1 VGPGFASGFFLN
13 GSGPV
18 GPPSVFP
25 FQWSGIGFVAQISA
39 DGATIPFASQ
49 IDFGNGL
56 ALDNAGGVYLAG
68 TTNSAPDFVKLGGAT
83 AFLMRV
89 DSAGQSGATTI
100 SQVREFRMGGDLDD
114 PDPFENGPVFAAGS
128 IMVLT
133 GIGLGPAEQVGAAL
147 SPSGTVANSL
157 AGTSVTF
164 DGVAAPLLSVQD
176 GRVVCI
182 VPFEAA
188 KGNGMVQ
195 VQYNGAA
202 SNLVHIPI
210 QPLAVELLSVSATTG
225 SAGSAVT
232 LFLAGMG
239 STDPPGVDGQING
252 SQSGKPVTAVDVQ
265 FSNYQGN
272 TQVIANADLLYL
284 GNAPGQVAGIMQI
297 NLQVP
302 QLPPGSYSVE
312 VLQGSLWAY
321 DIGFSFTILP

>member
-1 VGPGFASGFFLN
+1 MSGT
-13 GSGPV
+13 
-18 GPPSVFP
+18 
-25 FQWSGIGFVAQISA
+25 GFVAQVSA
-39 DGATIPFASQ
+39 DGVTIPFASPM
-49 IDFGNGL
+49 DSGSAAL
-56 ALDNAGGVYLAG
+56 ALDSAGDAYLAG
-68 TTNSAPDFVKLGGAT
+68 TTNSAPDFVKVGGAT

-89 DSAGQSGATTI
+89 DNAGQSVATI
-100 SQVREFRMGGDLDD
+100 GQVREFHMGSDLDD
-114 PDPFENGPVFAAGS
+114 PGGFGDGPVFAAGS

-133 GIGLGPAEQVGAAL
+133 GAGLGPAEQVGAAL

-157 AGTSVTF
+157 GGTSVTF
-164 DGVAAPLLSVQD
+164 DGVAAPLLSVQA
-176 GRVVCI
+176 GRVVSI

-239 STDPPGVDGQING
+239 STDPPGVDGQVNG
-252 SQSGKPVTAVDVQ
+252 SRPAKPVTAVDVQ
-265 FSNYQGN
+265 FANYQGS
-272 TQVIANADLLYL
+272 TPVIGNADFLYL

-297 NLQVP
+297 NFQVP
-302 QLPPGSYSVE
+302 QLPPGTYSVE
-312 VLQGSLWAY
+312 VLQGSWWAY
-321 DIGFSFTILP
+321 DLGFSFTIFP